1 MEMSPPATP
10 LKSDIL
16 ILSALASVV
25 LVVHFLLGNG
35 YGFHRDEL
43 QFLDD
48 ARHLH
53 WGFVAYPPLTAF
65 AGRVSIALFGI
76 SPQTLRLP
84 AAIVNACSLVIV
96 GLVARELGGRR
107 PAQVLALL
115 ACLPVA
121 LSFSSVLQYNTFD
134 YLANALLALFAAKL
148 LRSGNPRWWIAV
160 GAALGLGVLSKY
172 TIAFPAA
179 GLAAAVIL
187 LPSQRHFLRSR
198 WIYLGAL
205 TTLLVASPNL
215 LWLARH
221 HFITLQMEHFIHLRD
236 VRNGRAD
243 GYYSDQ
249 LKFTFLALP
258 LAVAGLISLLRSPR
272 YRLLSAFYLGP
283 FLLLALMRG
292 RGYYLLPGYIVLYAA
307 GAAALERV
315 LAARPKSLR
324 VAAWGTAATAMLAC
338 SVLGGLTFLPFASV
352 GSLAWNWQ
360 MKHNSD
366 MADEVG
372 WPEFVDDVA
381 AVRDGLSPSQ
391 RVHLAVVADNYGEAG
406 ALALYGPSHNL
417 PTPIS
422 TVNSFYSRGWGPYT
436 PQTVIVTGY
445 DWDEVN
451 RDFSDC
457 SLAGHVHIPYGVRN
471 EESKYHPDI
480 FVCGHLRGAWAK
492 VWGHARHFG

>member
-1 MEMSPPATP
+1 MEAPPATP
-10 LKSDIL
+10 LKSDVL
-16 ILSALASVV
+16 ILSALSSIV
-25 LVVHFLLGNG
+25 LIVHFLLGNG
-35 YGFHRDEL
+35 YGFHRDEF

-48 ARHLH
+48 ARHLQ

-84 AAIVNACSLVIV
+84 AAIVNAISLVIV
-96 GLVARELGGRR
+96 GLIARELGGRK
-107 PAQVLALL
+107 PAQVLTLL

-134 YLANALLALFAAKL
+134 YLANALLALFVAKL
-148 LRSGNPRWWIAV
+148 LRSGNPRWWIAI

-179 GLAAAVIL
+179 GLAAAVLL
-187 LPSQRHFLRSR
+187 LPSQRPYLRSR

-205 TTLLVASPNL
+205 MALLVASPNL

-258 LAVAGLISLLRSPR
+258 LAVAGLISLLRSAR
-272 YRLLSAFYLGP
+272 FRLLSALYLGP
-283 FLLLALMRG
+283 FLLLAVMRG

-307 GAAALERV
+307 GAVALERV
-315 LAARPKSLR
+315 LATRPKSLR
-324 VAAWGTAATAMLAC
+324 IAAWGTAAVAMLVC
-338 SVLGGLTFLPFASV
+338 SAALSCAYLPFAPV
-352 GSLAWNWQ
+352 GSPVWNWQ
-360 MKHNSD
+360 MKNNSD

-372 WPEFVDDVA
+372 WPQFVDDVA
-381 AVRDGLSPSQ
+381 AVRDGLSPAE
-391 RVHLAVVADNYGEAG
+391 RVHLAIIADNYGEAG
-406 ALALYGPSHNL
+406 ALELYGPAHDL

-422 TVNSFYSRGWGPYT
+422 TTNSFYARGWGPYT
-436 PQTVIVTGY
+436 PQSVIATGY
-445 DWDEVN
+445 DFDDLN
-451 RDFSDC
+451 RYFSDC
-457 SLAGHVHIPYGVRN
+457 YLAGHVHIPYGVRN

-480 FVCGHLRGAWAK
+480 FVCGHLRGTWPEVWAH
-492 VWGHARHFG
+492 GRQFG

>member
-1 MEMSPPATP
+1 MDAPESRS
-10 LKSDIL
+10 LRSDIL
-16 ILSALASVV
+16 VLSALASVV
-25 LVVHFLLGNG
+25 LIVHLLLGNG

-53 WGFVAYPPLTAF
+53 WGFVAYPPLTSF
-65 AGRVSIALFGI
+65 AGRMSIALFGI

-84 AAIVNACSLVIV
+84 AAIVNAFSLVIV

-148 LRSGNPRWWIAV
+148 LRSGNPRWWVPI
-160 GAALGLGVLSKY
+160 GAAMGIGVLSKY

-236 VRNGRAD
+236 VRNGRAE

-272 YRLLSAFYLGP
+272 FRLLSALYLGP
-283 FLLLALMRG
+283 FLLLAALRG
-292 RGYYLLPGYIVLYAA
+292 RGYYLLPGYIVLYTG
-307 GAAALERV
+307 GAVALERL
-315 LAARPKSLR
+315 LAARHQSLR
-324 VAAWGTAATAMLAC
+324 VAAWGTAAAAMLVC
-338 SVLGGLTFLPFASV
+338 SVLGALTSLPFASV
-352 GSLAWNWQ
+352 GSPVWNWQ
-360 MKHNSD
+360 MKNNSD

-372 WPEFVDDVA
+372 WPQFVNDVA
-381 AVRDGLSPSQ
+381 AVRDGLSPAQ
-391 RVHLAVVADNYGEAG
+391 RVHLAVIADNYGEAG
-406 ALALYGPSHNL
+406 ALALYGPAHDL

-422 TVNSFYSRGWGPYT
+422 TTNSFYDRGWGPYT
-436 PQTVIVTGY
+436 PQTVIATGY
-445 DWDEVN
+445 EFDDLN
-451 RDFSDC
+451 HYFSDC
-457 SLAGHVHIPYGVRN
+457 YLAGHVHIPYGVKN

-480 FVCGHLRGAWAK
+480 FVCGRLLGTWPRVWA
-492 VWGHARHFG
+492 HARQFG